1 MRWTVDR
8 ITAKCEE
15 FSAMV
20 GDTYDC
26 PIVLDGRLSRTLGR
40 VVIKAERGIARLI
53 KMKFSKEFLNT
64 STDASIVSVIG
75 HEWAHYYVTKT
86 TGVNHKHD
94 EEFKRVCALIGCTN
108 DKAET
113 EVERTVEPEALYKYV
128 VRCPDCNSTIGM
140 YKRMCPTLR
149 NIDSCACGLCG
160 GQNLIV
166 NQNY

>member
-1 MRWTVDR
+1 MSWTVDR
-8 ITAKCEE
+8 ITAKCAE

-40 VVIKAERGIARLI
+40 VVIKVERGIARPI

-64 STDASIVSVIG
+64 STDASIVSVIS
-75 HEWAHYYVTKT
+75 HEWAHYYITKT
-86 TGVNHKHD
+86 TGINHKHD
-94 EEFKRVCALIGCTN
+94 EEFKKVCALIGCTN
-108 DKAET
+108 DKTET
-113 EVERTVEPEALYKYV
+113 VVESTVEPESLYKYV
-128 VRCPDCNSTIGM
+128 VRCPDCNSTIGL

-149 NIDSCACGLCG
+149 NIDSCSCGLCG